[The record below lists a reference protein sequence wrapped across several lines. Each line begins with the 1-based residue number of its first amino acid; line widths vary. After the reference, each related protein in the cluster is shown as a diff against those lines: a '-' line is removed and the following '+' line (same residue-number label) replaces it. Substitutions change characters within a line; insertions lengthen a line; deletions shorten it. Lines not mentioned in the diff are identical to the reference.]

1 MTTLSIEISPNSTK
15 FALLCEFVKK
25 QHTAS
30 QAAYAAGVNTNDYT
44 RRVRELVSIGYL
56 EPTGRLIN
64 GRKVFR
70 VTPEGRT
77 VCRRLK
83 RLASKG

>member
-1 MTTLSIEISPNSTK
+1 MTNLSIGIAPDSTK
-15 FALLCEFVKK
+15 FYLLCEFVKK

-30 QAAYAAGVNTNDYT
+30 QAAFAAGVNTSDYT
-44 RRVRELVSIGYL
+44 RRVRELSSVGYI
-56 EPTGRLIN
+56 EPTGRLVN

-70 VTPEGRT
+70 VTPEGRA

-83 RLASKG
+83 RLALKN